1 MTTLLGNQHI
11 KGHLV
16 VTSTGTQSQCPLSAC
31 TRAHLRVL
39 SSRTGQLT
47 LSIPS
52 SSIFFTF
59 MLSVDFFLAYVVN
72 TSIGIALSNGDG
84 GIYERNEGES

>member
-1 MTTLLGNQHI
+1 MSAFGLH
-11 KGHLV
+11 
-16 VTSTGTQSQCPLSAC
+16 QSPSE
-31 TRAHLRVL
+31 
-39 SSRTGQLT
+39 SSFFQNGQLT

-59 MLSVDFFLAYVVN
+59 MLSVDIFLAYVVN

>member
-1 MTTLLGNQHI
+1 
-11 KGHLV
+11 
-16 VTSTGTQSQCPLSAC
+16 
-31 TRAHLRVL
+31 
-39 SSRTGQLT
+39 
-47 LSIPS
+47 
-52 SSIFFTF
+52 